1 MTYDW
6 TADNANAWLI
16 PMGADVGK
24 AFTLGSR
31 SLSVQVG
38 AYDLVKRPDTAPQWI
53 MRASITLLF
62 PSGHK

>member
-1 MTYDW
+1 
-6 TADNANAWLI
+6 
-16 PMGADVGK
+16 MGADVGK

-53 MRASITLLF
+53 MRASITFLF